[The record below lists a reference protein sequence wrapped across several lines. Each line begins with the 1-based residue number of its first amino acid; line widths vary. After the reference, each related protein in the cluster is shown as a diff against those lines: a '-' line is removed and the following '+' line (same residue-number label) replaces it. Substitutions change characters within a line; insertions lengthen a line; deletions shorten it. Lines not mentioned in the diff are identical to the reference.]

1 MHNEARSVSNET
13 IHEQAEKINEEIEAN
28 GGYYTH
34 YGLFCED
41 TDERVAARLTSR
53 GDLWLILDDED
64 PSVGS
69 VVRKLNKR
77 QLKDNGLYQADEEAP
92 SRADV
97 WERRGPGHADA
108 EPHFVQV
115 VRLDMGYPVGAK
127 VIVDED
133 GTII

>member
-1 MHNEARSVSNET
+1 MQNEAIEPSV
-13 IHEQAEKINEEIEAN
+13 HIEAKRINIEIKEN

-34 YGLFCED
+34 PGLFCED

-64 PSVGS
+64 PVKGE

-77 QLKDNGLYQADEEAP
+77 QLEANGLYQSDEEAE

-97 WERRGPGHADA
+97 WERRGPGHANA
-108 EPHFVQV
+108 APHFVQV

-133 GTII
+133 GNI